1 MARIIWSWQSCHL
14 LVGNIAEKYF
24 GLNLREKCKSNAIG
38 KVANQKWDQMI
49 RAIKGLW
56 FFYMGEGSKKVLS
69 YIWVCMWGIHTVEM
83 YLKIVRCGIWY
94 LSDMAHFLFH
104 WTDVKLIFTY
114 FSDRFFQSDFLDV
127 EHQAFG
133 SAIME
138 SSRVEI
144 ECVSSWNPIR
154 KQT

>member
-1 MARIIWSWQSCHL
+1 MVFLHGGGVQESSMLYLSMYVRNPHC
-14 LVGNIAEKYF
+14 GNVSENCQI
-24 GLNLREKCKSNAIG
+24 
-38 KVANQKWDQMI
+38 
-49 RAIKGLW
+49 
-56 FFYMGEGSKKVLS
+56 
-69 YIWVCMWGIHTVEM
+69 
-83 YLKIVRCGIWY
+83 CGIWY
-94 LSDMAHFLFH
+94 LSDMAQFLFH
-104 WTDVKLIFTY
+104 WTEVKWIFTY

>member
-1 MARIIWSWQSCHL
+1 MARIIWSWQSCHH

-24 GLNLREKCKSNAIG
+24 GLNLKLC
-38 KVANQKWDQMI
+38 QDQMI
-49 RAIKGLW
+49 RANKGLW
-56 FFYMGEGSKKVLS
+56 FFYMGEGSKKVLC

-83 YLKIVRCGIWY
+83 YLKIVRCGIWC
-94 LSDMAHFLFH
+94 LSDMAQFLFH
-104 WTDVKLIFTY
+104 WTEVKLIFTY
-114 FSDRFFQSDFLDV
+114 FSDQFFQSDFLDV